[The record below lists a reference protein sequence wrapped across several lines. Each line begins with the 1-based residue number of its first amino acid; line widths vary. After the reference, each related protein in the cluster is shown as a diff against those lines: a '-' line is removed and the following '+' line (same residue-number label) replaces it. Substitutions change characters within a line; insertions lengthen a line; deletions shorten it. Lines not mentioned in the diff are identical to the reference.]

1 MDRTI
6 TVTGRGRVS
15 VAPDTAE
22 VRLGVVATRPT
33 VADARQAAAGIST
46 RVLAALRAA
55 DVDPADIQTESLA
68 VQPEYEYEPSG
79 PRLKGQQVAHRYA
92 ITVRDLSALGAV
104 IDDALAAGAS
114 TLDGVAFR
122 HREPMELER
131 QARIAAMADA
141 RSRAEL
147 LATEGGVALGA
158 VLSIAEG
165 DGGAPPRPLPMA
177 KLAMAEAAPTP
188 VEAGSVEV
196 EAAVTVVFA
205 IA

>member
-1 MDRTI
+1 
-6 TVTGRGRVS
+6 
-15 VAPDTAE
+15 
-22 VRLGVVATRPT
+22 VVTRPT
-33 VADARQAAAGIST
+33 VADARQVAAGIAA
-46 RVLAALRAA
+46 RVLTAVRAA
-55 DVDPADIQTESLA
+55 GVDPADIQTESLA

-79 PRLKGQQVAHRYA
+79 PRLKGQQFAHRYA
-92 ITVRDLSALGAV
+92 VTVRDLSRLGAV

-114 TLDGVAFR
+114 TLDGVVFR
-122 HREPMELER
+122 HRDPVEIER

-147 LATEGGVALGA
+147 LATEGGVAIGA
-158 VLSIAEG
+158 LISIAEG
-165 DGGAPPRPLPMA
+165 DAGAPPRPLHRA

-188 VEAGSVEV
+188 VEAGTVEV